1 MLEINSGL
9 ILWTILTFV
18 IVLIILRKAAWKPLL
33 GALAAREESIR
44 ASLREAAD
52 ARAQAARL
60 LEENKRQLAQAEE
73 QSRRIIMEGRDM
85 GDRLKGE
92 ILEKANATTR
102 VMIEQAKEEIRREK
116 DAALTR
122 LRSEAT
128 DLVIAAAGKILDA
141 NLDTPKQR
149 QLADA
154 AIREIAETTGR

>member
-44 ASLREAAD
+44 ASLREAED

-73 QSRRIIMEGRDM
+73 QSRHIIMEGRDM
-85 GDRLKGE
+85 GERLKAE
-92 ILEKANATTR
+92 LMEKANASTR
-102 VMIEQAKEEIRREK
+102 GMIEQAKEEIRRER
-116 DAALTR
+116 DAALIQ
-122 LRSEAT
+122 LRSDAT
-128 DLVIAAAGKILDA
+128 DLVIAAAGKVLDA

-154 AIREIAETTGR
+154 AIREIAGETGR

>member
-18 IVLIILRKAAWKPLL
+18 IVLLILRKAAWKPLL
-33 GALAAREESIR
+33 GALTAREESIR
-44 ASLREAAD
+44 ASLREAED

-60 LEENKRQLAQAEE
+60 LEENKRQLALAEE

-85 GDRLKGE
+85 GERLKGE
-92 ILEKANATTR
+92 ILEKANGTTR

-116 DAALTR
+116 DAALTQ

-149 QLADA
+149 QLADV
-154 AIREIAETTGR
+154 AIREIAGATGR

>member
-52 ARAQAARL
+52 ARAQAVRL

-116 DAALTR
+116 DAALTQ

-154 AIREIAETTGR
+154 AIREIAGTTGR

>member
-9 ILWTILTFV
+9 ILWTILTFI

-33 GALAAREESIR
+33 GALSAREESIR
-44 ASLREAAD
+44 ASLRD
-52 ARAQAARL
+52 AENARGEAARL
-60 LEENKRQLAQAEE
+60 LEENRRQLAQAEE
-73 QSRRIIMEGRDM
+73 QSRRIIREGRDL
-85 GDRLKGE
+85 GERLKAE
-92 ILEKANATTR
+92 LLEKANATTR
-102 VMIEQAKEEIRREK
+102 GMIEQAKEEIHREK
-116 DAALTR
+116 DAALIQ

-154 AIREIAETTGR
+154 AIREIAGASGR

>member
-33 GALAAREESIR
+33 GALTAREESIR
-44 ASLREAAD
+44 ASLREAED

-60 LEENKRQLAQAEE
+60 LEENKHQLAQAEE

-85 GDRLKGE
+85 GERLKGE
-92 ILEKANATTR
+92 ILEKANASTR
-102 VMIEQAKEEIRREK
+102 VMIEQAREEIRREK
-116 DAALTR
+116 DAALTQ

-154 AIREIAETTGR
+154 AIREIAGATGR

>member
-116 DAALTR
+116 DAALMQ

-154 AIREIAETTGR
+154 AIREIAGTTGR

>member
-9 ILWTILTFV
+9 ILWTILTLV

-116 DAALTR
+116 DAALTQ

-154 AIREIAETTGR
+154 AIREIAGTTGR

>member
-44 ASLREAAD
+44 ASLREAED

-60 LEENKRQLAQAEE
+60 LDENKRQLARAEE

-85 GDRLKGE
+85 GERLKGD

-116 DAALTR
+116 DAALIQ

-154 AIREIAETTGR
+154 AIREIAGATGR

>member
-9 ILWTILTFV
+9 ILWTILTFI

-33 GALAAREESIR
+33 GALSAREESIR
-44 ASLREAAD
+44 ASLRD
-52 ARAQAARL
+52 AENARGEAARL
-60 LEENKRQLAQAEE
+60 LEENRRQLAQAEE
-73 QSRRIIMEGRDM
+73 QSRRIIREARDL
-85 GDRLKGE
+85 GERLKAE
-92 ILEKANATTR
+92 LLEKANATTR
-102 VMIEQAKEEIRREK
+102 GMIEQAKEEIHREK
-116 DAALTR
+116 DAALIQ

-154 AIREIAETTGR
+154 AIREIAGASGR

>member
-116 DAALTR
+116 DAALTQ

-128 DLVIAAAGKILDA
+128 DLVIAAAG
-141 NLDTPKQR
+141 
-149 QLADA
+149 
-154 AIREIAETTGR
+154 

>member
-60 LEENKRQLAQAEE
+60 LEEHKRQLAQAEE
-73 QSRRIIMEGRDM
+73 QARRIIMDGRDM

-116 DAALTR
+116 DAALTQ

-154 AIREIAETTGR
+154 AIREIAGTTGR

>member
-33 GALAAREESIR
+33 GALTAREESIR
-44 ASLREAAD
+44 ASLREAED

-60 LEENKRQLAQAEE
+60 LEENKSQLARAEE

-85 GDRLKGE
+85 GERLKAE
-92 ILEKANATTR
+92 ILDKANATTR
-102 VMIEQAKEEIRREK
+102 SMIAQATEEIRREK
-116 DAALTR
+116 DAALIQ

-154 AIREIAETTGR
+154 AIRDIAGATGR

>member
-33 GALAAREESIR
+33 GALSAREESIR
-44 ASLREAAD
+44 ASLRDAED
-52 ARAQAARL
+52 ARGEAARL
-60 LEENKRQLAQAEE
+60 LEENRRQLAQVEE
-73 QSRRIIMEGRDM
+73 QSRRIIKEGRDM
-85 GDRLKGE
+85 GERLKAE
-92 ILEKANATTR
+92 LLEKANATTR
-102 VMIEQAKEEIRREK
+102 GMIEQAKQEIHREK
-116 DAALTR
+116 DAALIQ

-154 AIREIAETTGR
+154 AIREIAGAAGR